1 LPFEQVHNECVRRLG
16 EPSSPS
22 TSQETSSTSSS
33 KQPEHPSGELFSK
46 PFFGGDFCGGSYVD
60 REFLKLRDQND
71 FDSFEFN
78 IEEIFPVLNQ
88 YCKDEIKEKMEK
100 WIIDINFE
108 DLKSMFDLNIL
119 VGGLKNVIGVEFESL
134 IYSWFEIYI
143 DDFDEY
149 LLQKA
154 NAIMK

>member
-1 LPFEQVHNECVRRLG
+1 M
-16 EPSSPS
+16 SP
-22 TSQETSSTSSS
+22 
-33 KQPEHPSGELFSK
+33 

-119 VGGLKNVIGVEFESL
+119 VGGLSESKYFFSRSTRFTPKNLSITAL
-134 IYSWFEIYI
+134 YI
-143 DDFDEY
+143 D
-149 LLQKA
+149 
-154 NAIMK
+154 